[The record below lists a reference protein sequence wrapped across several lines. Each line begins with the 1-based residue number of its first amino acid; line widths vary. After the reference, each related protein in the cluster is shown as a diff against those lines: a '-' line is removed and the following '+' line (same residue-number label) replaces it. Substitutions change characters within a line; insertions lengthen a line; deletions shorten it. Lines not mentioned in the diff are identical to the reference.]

1 MITNPNDISPN
12 ILECVVL
19 DDDKQAIYVFLM
31 IIYFSVVQT
40 GHILVLDDY
49 MFECCPNRP
58 YALIMIFNCC
68 IS

>member
-31 IIYFSVVQT
+31 IICLSVVQT
-40 GHILVLDDY
+40 GHIRVLDDY
-49 MFECCPNRP
+49 MLECCSNRP
-58 YALIMIFNCC
+58 YTC
-68 IS
+68 S